1 MDGCF
6 LIFSTRKKNLTEAGE
21 RKPDQFAGLVAR
33 NLICIYAQENNWPK
47 VHSYT
52 DQLWTGDTYSN
63 RKVQTVLLQE
73 KQSGERRYENKS
85 MKGIYQF
92 M

>member
-1 MDGCF
+1 M
-6 LIFSTRKKNLTEAGE
+6 
-21 RKPDQFAGLVAR
+21 AR

-63 RKVQTVLLQE
+63 RKLQTVLLQE
-73 KQSGERRYENKS
+73 KQSGEGRYENKS
-85 MKGIYQF
+85 MKRILSIHVGHVQARQNGKTE
-92 M
+92 

>member
-1 MDGCF
+1 M
-6 LIFSTRKKNLTEAGE
+6 
-21 RKPDQFAGLVAR
+21 P
-33 NLICIYAQENNWPK
+33 AQENNWLK

-63 RKVQTVLLQE
+63 RKLQTFLLQE
-73 KQSGERRYENKS
+73 KQPGERRYENKS